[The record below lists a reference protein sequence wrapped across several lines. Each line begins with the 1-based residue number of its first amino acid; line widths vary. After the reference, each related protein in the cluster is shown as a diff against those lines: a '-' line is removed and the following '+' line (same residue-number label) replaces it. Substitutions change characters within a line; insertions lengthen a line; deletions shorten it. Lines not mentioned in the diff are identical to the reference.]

1 MKEEKGQGS
10 SSLAAK
16 LLESGKGKGD
26 QSVDE
31 DFVAKATSL
40 IYAGKWHTTF
50 MRARTLSRPTVDHVA
65 GADTVRSTS
74 ISVSRFIV
82 LTLSHA
88 DCFRPP
94 NIHFS
99 HDTLSRGPEACS
111 GRA

>member
-1 MKEEKGQGS
+1 MKEEKGQSS
-10 SSLAAK
+10 SSLVAK
-16 LLESGKGKGD
+16 LLESEKGKGD

-31 DFVAKATSL
+31 DFIAKATSL

-82 LTLSHA
+82 LKLSHA
-88 DCFRPP
+88 NCFRPP
-94 NIHFS
+94 NIHFRPK
-99 HDTLSRGPEACS
+99 LKYVNAIRKECLW
-111 GRA
+111 